1 MSFQPSGIF
10 SNSSQSANWVF
21 RQVKVGQRSEIIYEP
36 VLLAQLQNGEIL
48 LEVHRDPYRKKSDAP
63 LQFVHRLAGG
73 NDLG

>member
-1 MSFQPSGIF
+1 LNTYMDDPKD
-10 SNSSQSANWVF
+10 V
-21 RQVKVGQRSEIIYEP
+21 VKVGRRRIIYEP

-73 NDLG
+73 SDLAQRIDWARPPR